1 MPRTKTSF
9 VSGKSGNPA
18 GRPRGSRNKSTLL
31 LEKLMI
37 DDGEGVVR
45 SVVDLAK
52 DGDIQAARLV
62 LDRIMPA
69 RKGRPVRINLP
80 VVKTPADVL
89 RALSATVQAM
99 AKGELTPEEA
109 AILSGVL
116 ETRRKAIETVEIE
129 HRLAAVEQSVEPK

>member
-1 MPRTKTSF
+1 MPRTKTTF
-9 VSGKSGNPA
+9 APGKSGNPA

-45 SVVDLAK
+45 SVVNLAK
-52 DGDIQAARLV
+52 DGDVQAARLV
-62 LDRIMPA
+62 LDRILPA
-69 RKGRPVRINLP
+69 RKGRTVPFNLP
-80 VVKTPADVL
+80 VVETAADVL

-109 AILSGVL
+109 AIVSGVL
-116 ETRRKAIETVEIE
+116 ETARKAIETVEIE
-129 HRLAAVEQSVEPK
+129 QRLAAVERSVDPR